1 MTYGP
6 ILHQTFI
13 NFIYIMMQ
21 PNIYVNDPQNM
32 CQSKHT
38 KMTSVVSV
46 NTISSWKQ
54 EPNTIKLYLSPR
66 RGGGL
71 FLFETF

>member
-1 MTYGP
+1 
-6 ILHQTFI
+6 
-13 NFIYIMMQ
+13 MMQ
-21 PNIYVNDPQNM
+21 PNIFVNDHQNM

-54 EPNTIKLYLSPR
+54 EICFDLLQNSQGKKINSR
-66 RGGGL
+66 H
-71 FLFETF
+71 